1 MILLALIPIMV
12 LTEFTVWYFRHSEVG
27 LMQLFLEMF
36 SAGFVMGI
44 ISLYILGGGF

>member
-12 LTEFTVWYFRHSEVG
+12 LTEFTVWYFRHSEVE
-27 LMQLFLEMF
+27 LVQLFLEMF